1 MRHWYWYTGTD
12 SGTKTS
18 TLVLDKSD
26 KLRCGPDTITLVL
39 VLNTL
44 LHYAALTL
52 DQLLDKKNCR
62 MTLRFN
68 ALGHNSLGR
77 RTCVFGSMVTS
88 QRILQEYIPLKY
100 CARVHY
106 CNPGRPIG

>member
-39 VLNTL
+39 VLITL
-44 LHYAALTL
+44 LHYAVLTL
-52 DQLLDKKNCR
+52 DQVLDNMEKLQDDTALHC
-62 MTLRFN
+62 TGSPS
-68 ALGHNSLGR
+68 LGHNSLK
-77 RTCVFGSMVTS
+77 M
-88 QRILQEYIPLKY
+88 
-100 CARVHY
+100 CAMRNAHIALYWNLLHWGDVPM
-106 CNPGRPIG
+106 CLVVW